1 MSERFV
7 VTGAMGCIGAWV
19 VCNLV
24 REGVAVS
31 IFDLD
36 SEPRRL
42 RLLLTEEEL
51 GRVEFI
57 RGDITDLGAFEAALD
72 KFDVNRVIH
81 LAALQVP
88 FCKADPP
95 LGARVNVVGTV
106 NVFEAVQRRR
116 ERIPHVVY
124 ASSMAVFGAPEDY
137 EPDTVLA
144 DETDLVPHTHY
155 GVYKQAN
162 EGTARIYSEDAGVP
176 SIALRP
182 YVIYGVARDQ
192 GLTSM
197 PTTAMLA
204 AAVDRPCHIPYGGRM
219 VFQHADDTA
228 KAFIRCA
235 RVKREGAAVFNLS
248 GPAPD
253 MSEVVGAIN
262 KAAPASTGKIT
273 FDDVPFPIPAD
284 VESRGLEQVLGK
296 IPHRPLQQGVA
307 ETIAKFRELVDRK
320 QIDPDSYLKG
330 RTA

>member
-1 MSERFV
+1 MSERFI

-31 IFDLD
+31 VFDLD

-42 RLLLTEEEL
+42 RLLLTQEEL
-51 GRVEFI
+51 DQVKFI
-57 RGDITDLGAFEAALD
+57 PGDITDLAAFESALD
-72 KFDVNRVIH
+72 EHDINRVIH

-106 NVFEAVQRRR
+106 NVFEAIQQRRD
-116 ERIPHVVY
+116 RIPHVVY

-137 EPDTVLA
+137 EPDAVLA

-162 EGTARIYSEDAGVP
+162 EGTARIYFEDGALP
-176 SIALRP
+176 SISLRP

-192 GLTSM
+192 GVTSI
-197 PTTAMLA
+197 PTKAMLA
-204 AAVDRPCHIPYGGRM
+204 AAVDRPYHIPYGGRM

-228 KAFIRCA
+228 KAFIQCA
-235 RVKREGAAVFNLS
+235 RVKCEGANAFNLS

-253 MSEVVGAIN
+253 MSEVVAAIN
-262 KAAPASTGKIT
+262 NAAPASTGKIT

-284 VESRGLEQVLGK
+284 VDSSGLERALGK
-296 IPHRPLQQGVA
+296 IPHRPLEQGVA
-307 ETIAKFRELVDRK
+307 ETVAKFRELVERK
-320 QIDPDSYLKG
+320 QIDPDNSL
-330 RTA
+330 